1 MSWKFWKDKLGDEDV
16 IAFGCSNAPPP
27 SVAQIVA
34 FTGVM
39 LFGIAGMLVMLIR
52 GNWSAASGLTVVL
65 TAVLSA
71 WPRGP
76 FKRYRFADNREW
88 ALTKDGLYFEN
99 RAFIPAAALTRVGG
113 FGGVL
118 CFALQ
123 GKRHRRLSLAARRDK
138 EPPPARSPARDDPR
152 AEGCHRMTPTLFTN
166 ARLIDPEAGTDAP
179 GWLLTAALTVVM
191 VWVAV

>member
-1 MSWKFWKDKLGDEDV
+1 MSWKFWEDKLGDEDV

-27 SVAQIVA
+27 SVVQIVA

-52 GNWSAASGLTVVL
+52 GNWSAAGGLTVVL

-76 FKRYRFADNREW
+76 FKPYRFADSREW

-99 RAFIPAAALTRVGG
+99 RAFIPAASLTRVGG
-113 FGGVL
+113 FGGFFVL
-118 CFALQ
+118 HF
-123 GKRHRRLSLAARRDK
+123 K
-138 EPPPARSPARDDPR
+138 E
-152 AEGCHRMTPTLFTN
+152 N
-166 ARLIDPEAGTDAP
+166 GTDACH
-179 GWLLTAALTVVM
+179 WLHGGIKNRRLRAALREMIRERKDVPV
-191 VWVAV
+191 

>member
-1 MSWKFWKDKLGDEDV
+1 MSWKFWEDKLGDEDI

-34 FTGVM
+34 FAGVM
-39 LFGIAGMLVMLIR
+39 LLGIAGMLVMLIR

-88 ALTKDGLYFEN
+88 ALTKDGLHFEN
-99 RAFIPAAALTRVGG
+99 RTFIPAAALTRVGG
-113 FGGVL
+113 FGGFFVL
-118 CFALQ
+118 HF
-123 GKRHRRLSLAARRDK
+123 K
-138 EPPPARSPARDDPR
+138 E
-152 AEGCHRMTPTLFTN
+152 N
-166 ARLIDPEAGTDAP
+166 GTDACH
-179 GWLLTAALTVVM
+179 WLHGGIKNRRLRAALREMIRERKDATV
-191 VWVAV
+191 